1 MFLINVILIKSRSVN
16 CVFHEF
22 SPIFPRF
29 YATVFK
35 KTNPGMRF
43 KDRQYYMLAQCLDSN
58 YCGYLKSILFEGRI
72 SNGWALAM
80 CIVMSQPLENQTI

>member
-1 MFLINVILIKSRSVN
+1 
-16 CVFHEF
+16 
-22 SPIFPRF
+22 
-29 YATVFK
+29 
-35 KTNPGMRF
+35 MRF